1 VRVRGASSAP
11 GTTIVLLVRGG
22 MRGTLAPASGVPG
35 RTGLN
40 HATIRPACRGRTT
53 TTRGTLGLF
62 DGLLGL
68 LSHDVGIDLGT
79 ANTLVTVRNRG
90 IVISEPSVVAMDT
103 RSKRVLAIGAEAKR
117 MVGRTPANIVA
128 IRPLRDG
135 VISDFD
141 VTEQMIRYF
150 INKVHDRYARIPRP
164 RVLVGIPSGVTEVEK
179 RAVRDATINAGARW
193 ARLIEEPMAAA
204 IGAGLPVSEPSGSLI
219 VDIGGGTTEVAVV
232 SLGGIVVSRSVRI
245 GGDEMDTDIV
255 AFARREYNLLMGER
269 TAEEIKI
276 AVGSAYPD
284 ENADRTVTFRGR
296 DLLTGLPRSVEVGGD
311 QIREA
316 LEPSVVQIVEAIKE
330 TIEETPPELVADIM
344 DQGIVLAGGGALLAG
359 LDRRVA
365 EATQMPVHIAD
376 DPLTCVVRG
385 TGRVLEDL
393 DTLERVLVAEQY
405 TRAPR

>member
-1 VRVRGASSAP
+1 
-11 GTTIVLLVRGG
+11 
-22 MRGTLAPASGVPG
+22 
-35 RTGLN
+35 
-40 HATIRPACRGRTT
+40 
-53 TTRGTLGLF
+53 
-62 DGLLGL
+62 
-68 LSHDVGIDLGT
+68 
-79 ANTLVTVRNRG
+79 
-90 IVISEPSVVAMDT
+90 
-103 RSKRVLAIGAEAKR
+103 
-117 MVGRTPANIVA
+117 
-128 IRPLRDG
+128 
-135 VISDFD
+135 
-141 VTEQMIRYF
+141 
-150 INKVHDRYARIPRP
+150 
-164 RVLVGIPSGVTEVEK
+164 VTEVEK
-179 RAVRDATINAGARW
+179 RAVRDATVNAGARW

-219 VDIGGGTTEVAVV
+219 VDIGGGTTEVAVI

-255 AFARREYNLLMGER
+255 SFARREYNLLMGER

-276 AVGSAYPD
+276 AVGSAYP
-284 ENADRTVTFRGR
+284 EATAERTVTFRGR

-316 LEPSVVQIVEAIKE
+316 LEPSIVQIVDAIKE

-393 DTLERVLVAEQY
+393 DTLERVLVSEQY